1 MSAFQSFTFVTH
13 QPLSIKLVNLELKAC
28 EVCELSQTVEN
39 QDSATLQA
47 AESRS
52 SKRRILIVAA
62 IAAVALVAF
71 AGVYLGTGY
80 FRPSTQAL
88 VWKPKAG
95 DFMVWTAT
103 GFDMTMRIEVKTVTA
118 DSQTIK
124 TTITSAFGSGTTET
138 VVPLNNTLG
147 SNYDLGNLEA
157 GVAMTDRGT
166 ESISTK
172 WGTRS
177 TRHYTVVDNSSPGLS
192 ITTDLW
198 IMDKILLKSVQ
209 SVSGSTITMVLSDT
223 NVSAVTG

>member
-13 QPLSIKLVNLELKAC
+13 QPLSIKLVNLEPKAC
-28 EVCELSQTVEN
+28 EVCKLSQTVEN

-95 DFMVWTAT
+95 DFMVWTAS

-138 VVPLNNTLG
+138 VVPLNNTVG
-147 SNYDLGNLEA
+147 SNYDLRNLEA
-157 GVAMTDRGT
+157 GVTMTDRGT

-209 SVSGSTITMVLSDT
+209 SVSGSTITMSLSDT

>member
-13 QPLSIKLVNLELKAC
+13 QPLSIKLVDLELKAC
-28 EVCELSQTVEN
+28 EVCVLSQTVEN
-39 QDSATLQA
+39 QDSAALQA
-47 AESRS
+47 VESKS
-52 SKRRILIVAA
+52 SKRKILIIAA
-62 IAAVALVAF
+62 VAAVALVAF

-138 VVPLNNTLG
+138 VVPLNNTVG
-147 SNYDLGNLEA
+147 SNYDLRNLEA
-157 GVAMTDRGT
+157 GVTMMDRGT

-172 WGTRS
+172 WGMRS
-177 TRHYTVVDNSSPGLS
+177 TRHSTVVDNSSPGLS

-209 SVSGSTITMVLSDT
+209 SVSGGTITMSLSDT
-223 NVSAVTG
+223 NISAVIG

>member
-13 QPLSIKLVNLELKAC
+13 QPLSVKLVDLELKAC

-47 AESRS
+47 AEPKS
-52 SKRRILIVAA
+52 SKRRILIVATM
-62 IAAVALVAF
+62 AVVAVVAF
-71 AGVYLGTGY
+71 AGVYLGTDY
-80 FRPSTQAL
+80 FRPSAQAL

-95 DFMVWTAT
+95 DFMVWTAS
-103 GFDMTMRIEVKTVTA
+103 GFDMTMRIDVKTVTS

-138 VVPLNNTLG
+138 VVPLNNTVG
-147 SNYDLGNLEA
+147 SNYDIRNLEA
-157 GVAMTDRGT
+157 GVTMTDRGT

-192 ITTDLW
+192 ITTDMW

-209 SVSGSTITMVLSDT
+209 SVSGSTITTTLTDT
-223 NVSAVTG
+223 NISAVTG